1 MPPRS
6 MWTGSLSFGLVNVPV
21 MVVSA
26 TRDNDVHF
34 HQVRRG
40 DEDGGSPERI
50 EMRRVAEDGKEVP
63 WSKIGKG
70 WELEDGRM
78 LVLTQK
84 DLDSAAPEKT
94 RTIDIEQFVPL
105 ADIDAISFDHPYW
118 LIPAGEGEGAARAY
132 SLLLDVMKQ
141 AGSVGIGRIVMRNKE
156 QLVALRE
163 RDGLLSL
170 TTMKFAEDIRDPQ
183 DTGAIPSSE
192 ASKPEAREIEDAVA
206 LIEEMTDDWKPE
218 SYEDTHRTRL
228 LTLIEQ
234 KRKQGTVDLPEIEAE
249 PKPQKAPA
257 DLMAALEESLAKAR
271 GTKKPRAKAPA
282 ATAKAEA

>member
-21 MVVSA
+21 QVVGA
-26 TRDNDVHF
+26 TRDHDVRF
-34 HQVRRG
+34 HMVHRA
-40 DEDGGSPERI
+40 EEGGTAERVQ
-50 EMRRVAEDGKEVP
+50 MQRVAEDGNEVP

-78 LVLTQK
+78 LVLSQK

-94 RTIDIEQFVPL
+94 RTIDIEQFVAL
-105 ADIDAISFDHPYW
+105 SSIDPIMFDHPYW
-118 LIPAGEGEGAARAY
+118 LLPAGEGEGAVRAY
-132 SLLLDVMKQ
+132 TLLLEVMKN
-141 AGSVGIGRIVMRNKE
+141 AGQVGIGRIVLRNKE

-163 RDGLLSL
+163 QDGLLSL

-183 DTGAIPSSE
+183 DTGAIPGGEKNEPSAAE
-192 ASKPEAREIEDAVA
+192 VKDAVA
-206 LIEEMTDDWKPE
+206 LIEEMTDDWRPD
-218 SYEDTHRTRL
+218 SFEDRHRQRL
-228 LTLIEQ
+228 LGLIEQ
-234 KRKQGTVDLPEIEAE
+234 KRKQGTIDLPEPEPE

-271 GTKKPRAKAPA
+271 GNKKPRTKARE
-282 ATAKAEA
+282 KSEA